1 MPPSSRPSD
10 RGYVIR
16 KCWRNWPHMMWRLSP
31 RSSPWRTSV
40 PELLKAGHGTRPHKP
55 GPPRRMVRVLSPG
68 TAERKR
74 RVAATRSCSLPRWSS
89 QPRLEAEATTTNAHN
104 HKGVTAARALYIP
117 TVATTPRSV
126 VRSLISQNASANVPA
141 SDVSSLLET
150 APHLAIV
157 LAKKRSTMARW
168 LRLNRTSGISHP
180 KGT

>member
-40 PELLKAGHGTRPHKP
+40 PELLKVGHGTRPHKL
-55 GPPRRMVRVLSPG
+55 GPPRRVVRVPFPR

-74 RVAATRSCSLPRWSS
+74 RVAATRGRSLPRWSS
-89 QPRLEAEATTTNAHN
+89 QLRPGAGATATNAN
-104 HKGVTAARALYIP
+104 SHKGVTVARALYIP
-117 TVATTPRSV
+117 TAATAPRSV
-126 VRSLISQNASANVPA
+126 ARSLISQNASANAPT
-141 SDVSSLLET
+141 SDVRSLPKT
-150 APHLAIV
+150 APHLAAV
-157 LAKKRSTMARW
+157 LAKKRSTTARW